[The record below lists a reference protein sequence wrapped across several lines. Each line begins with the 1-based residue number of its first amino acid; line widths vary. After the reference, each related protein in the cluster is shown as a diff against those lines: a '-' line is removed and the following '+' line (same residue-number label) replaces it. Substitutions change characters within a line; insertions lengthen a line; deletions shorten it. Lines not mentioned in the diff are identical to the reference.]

1 MSDSSDSSNDSD
13 SSDLKHNSFF
23 LEHTHLSEQL
33 RKYNHAYYNLD
44 EPLVSDAEYDAL
56 YIALE
61 NLESQKP
68 ALRLPDSLT
77 QTVNASDIFADV
89 LHAQPMLSLNNL
101 FTVDELYKF
110 DKRCQ
115 DNLSDATDT
124 LIEYAAELK
133 FDGLALSLRYEQG
146 HLVQAVTRGNGTM
159 GENVTHNAKMISNIP
174 ILLTPLDTVQF
185 PELLEIRG
193 EALMTHADF
202 IALNKKQASQQ
213 KKLFVNPRN
222 AAAGSLRQL
231 NANLSKQRPL
241 NFYAYAIGEHSLHAS
256 LPKTHS
262 DTLKLLQDYGLPV
275 YQLPTVCHTALE
287 LHTFF
292 EATLKNRDNLPFDID
307 GVVYKLN
314 KYTQQVHLGNVSR
327 APRWAIAHKFPAQ
340 EMHTTLLAIDIQVGR
355 TGVLTPVGRLSPVFV
370 GGVTVTN
377 ATLHN
382 QTEIQRKQLMI
393 GDTVV
398 VRRAGDVIPEITMA
412 VKELRT
418 HEYIPYHIPYICPA
432 CQSPAV
438 ADNDSVQIRCSNIL
452 NCPAQLKQG
461 IAHFVQRRAMDIE
474 GMGDKIID
482 TLVNLGWLSSIAD
495 IFDPA
500 IINTIRLADLERF
513 GEKRANN
520 LLAAIETAKTRPFD
534 KFLYGLGIR
543 HVGEST
549 ARDLAK
555 IFSNLKI
562 LEKITLEQLQTI
574 PDIGEVVARSIVNY
588 FSNPAIQQLLVRI
601 TSLGVIPTEL
611 IHNPVTIQTITT
623 IQPLKQPLLNKSV
636 VITGTLSSMT
646 RDEAAEKLRLL
657 GAKVSGS
664 VSKNTDFLLAGEAA
678 GSKLEKAQSL
688 NVTVVDED
696 WLATMLHS
704 M

>member
-1 MSDSSDSSNDSD
+1 MNQSNQSNSDQ
-13 SSDLKHNSFF
+13 NSFF
-23 LEHTHLSEQL
+23 LEHIRISEQL
-33 RKYNHAYYNLD
+33 RQYNHAYYNLD

-61 NLESQKP
+61 KLESQYP
-68 ALRLPDSLT
+68 ELRPLDSLT
-77 QTVNASDIFADV
+77 QAVNPSDVFADV
-89 LHAQPMLSLNNL
+89 PHTQPMLSLNNL
-101 FTVDELYKF
+101 FTLDELYKF

-115 DNLSDATDT
+115 DNLSDTTDT
-124 LIEYAAELK
+124 NIEYAAELK

-146 HLVQAVTRGNGTM
+146 HLVQAVTRGNGTI
-159 GENVTHNAKMISNIP
+159 GENVTHNARMISNIP
-174 ILLTPLDTVQF
+174 KCLTPLDTV
-185 PELLEIRG
+185 ELPDVLEVRG
-193 EALMTHADF
+193 EALMTRADF
-202 IALNKKQASQQ
+202 ITLNKRQAIQQ

-241 NFYAYAIGEHSLHAS
+241 TFYAYAIGEHSLQS
-256 LPKTHS
+256 DLLKTHT
-262 DTLKLLQDYGLPV
+262 DTLKLLQNYGLPV
-275 YQLPTVCHTALE
+275 YQLPTVCYTALD
-287 LHTFF
+287 LQNFF
-292 EATLKNRDNLPFDID
+292 ETTLKNRDKLPFDID

-314 KYTQQVHLGNVSR
+314 KYTQQIHVGNVSR
-327 APRWAIAHKFPAQ
+327 APRWAVAHKFPAQ

-355 TGVLTPVGRLSPVFV
+355 TGVLTPVARLSPVFV

-382 QTEIQRKQLMI
+382 QTEIQRKQLMV

-412 VKELRT
+412 VKELRSS
-418 HEYIPYHIPYICPA
+418 EYLPYYIPQLCPA

-438 ADNDSVQIRCSNIL
+438 PDKDSVQIRCSNIL

-474 GMGDKIID
+474 GMGDKITD
-482 TLVNLGWLSSIAD
+482 NLVDLGWLSSIAD
-495 IFDPA
+495 LFDPA
-500 IINTIRLADLERF
+500 IINITRLANLERF
-513 GEKRANN
+513 GEKKAAN
-520 LLAAIETAKTRPFD
+520 LLAAIEAAKTRPFD

-555 IFSNLKI
+555 TFSNLKV

-588 FSNPAIQQLLVRI
+588 FSNPAIQQLLARI
-601 TSLGVIPTEL
+601 TSLGVV
-611 IHNPVTIQTITT
+611 PVEIAHTQMSTT
-623 IQPLKQPLLNKSV
+623 PSSTHFLLGKNV
-636 VITGTLSSMT
+636 VITGTLPTMS
-646 RDEAAEKLRLL
+646 RDQAAEQLRLL
-657 GAKVSGS
+657 GAKISGS

-688 NVTVVDED
+688 NVSIVDEA
-696 WLATMLHS
+696 WLITMLHS
-704 M
+704 I

>member
-1 MSDSSDSSNDSD
+1 MNQSNQSNQ
-13 SSDLKHNSFF
+13 LKQSNSEQNSFF
-23 LEHTHLSEQL
+23 LEHIRISEQL
-33 RKYNHAYYNLD
+33 RQYNHAYYNLD

-61 NLESQKP
+61 KLESQYP
-68 ALRLPDSLT
+68 ELRPIDSLT
-77 QTVNASDIFADV
+77 QSVNPSDVFADV
-89 LHAQPMLSLNNL
+89 PHAQPMLSLNNL
-101 FTVDELYKF
+101 FTLDELYKF

-115 DNLSDATDT
+115 DTLSDTTDT
-124 LIEYAAELK
+124 NIEYAAELK

-159 GENVTHNAKMISNIP
+159 GENVTHNARMISNIP
-174 ILLTPLDTVQF
+174 KCLTPLDTI
-185 PELLEIRG
+185 ELPDVLEVRG
-193 EALMTHADF
+193 EALMTLADF
-202 IALNKKQASQQ
+202 IALNKRQATQQ

-241 NFYAYAIGEHSLHAS
+241 TFYAYAIGEHSLQS
-256 LPKTHS
+256 DLPKTHT

-275 YQLPTVCHTALE
+275 YQLPSVCYTALE
-287 LHTFF
+287 LQNFF
-292 EATLKNRDNLPFDID
+292 EATLKNRDKLPFDID

-314 KYTQQVHLGNVSR
+314 KYTQQIHLGNVSR
-327 APRWAIAHKFPAQ
+327 APRWAVAHKFPAQ

-355 TGVLTPVGRLSPVFV
+355 TGVLTPVARLSPIFV

-382 QTEIQRKQLMI
+382 QTEIQRKQLMV

-418 HEYIPYHIPYICPA
+418 GEYIPYYIPQVCPA
-432 CQSPAV
+432 CQSPAI
-438 ADNDSVQIRCSNIL
+438 ADNDSVQLRCSNIL

-482 TLVNLGWLSSIAD
+482 NLVDLGWLSSIAD

-500 IINTIRLADLERF
+500 IINITRLADLERF
-513 GEKRANN
+513 GEKKAAN
-520 LLAAIETAKTRPFD
+520 LLAAIEAAKTRPFD

-555 IFSNLKI
+555 TFSNIKV

-601 TSLGVIPTEL
+601 TSFGVVPVEIA
-611 IHNPVTIQTITT
+611 HNQAITQTIAIT
-623 IQPLKQPLLNKSV
+623 QPLKQPLLGKNI
-636 VITGTLSSMT
+636 VITGTLLTMS
-646 RDEAAEKLRLL
+646 RDEASEKLRLL
-657 GAKVSGS
+657 GAKVSSS

-688 NVTVVDED
+688 NVNIVDEA

-704 M
+704 I